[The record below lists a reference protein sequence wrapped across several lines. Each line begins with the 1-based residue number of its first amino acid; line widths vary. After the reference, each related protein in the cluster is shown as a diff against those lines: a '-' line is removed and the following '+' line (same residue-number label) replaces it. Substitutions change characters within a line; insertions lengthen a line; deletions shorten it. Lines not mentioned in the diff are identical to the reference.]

1 VVEGEPVKGRDVMLT
16 ATRAALSDVPA
27 AETPD
32 DVEVRR
38 TYRRRG
44 EWTRDELVERLA
56 DRLREYKA
64 TVHRVSSDEIG
75 AAVADACERRDV
87 ERLVVP
93 ATIESSWIPAG
104 LEALRDP
111 GLTKQDL
118 DGSDGVL
125 TGCRV
130 AVAETGTIVLDGGED
145 QGRRALSLVPDL
157 QLCVVRADQI
167 VGTVPEAIETLEA
180 DMRAAPRPL
189 TFVSGPSATSDI
201 ELRRVEGVHGPR
213 TLEVLLVM

>member
-1 VVEGEPVKGRDVMLT
+1 VVEGEPVSARDVVLGAVRT
-16 ATRAALSDVPA
+16 ALSDVPA
-27 AETPD
+27 TETPD
-32 DVEVRR
+32 DVEVAR
-38 TYRRRG
+38 TYRRRADWSR
-44 EWTRDELVERLA
+44 EMLVERFA
-56 DRLREYKA
+56 ERLLEYRA
-64 TVHRVSSDEIG
+64 AVRRVSANAIG
-75 AAVADACERRDV
+75 AAVAEACERRGAT
-87 ERLVVP
+87 RLVAP
-93 ATIESSWIPAG
+93 AGIEPSWIPSG
-104 LEALRDP
+104 VEALRDP
-111 GLTKQDL
+111 EPTKQDL

-130 AVAETGTIVLDGGED
+130 AVAETGKIVLDGGED